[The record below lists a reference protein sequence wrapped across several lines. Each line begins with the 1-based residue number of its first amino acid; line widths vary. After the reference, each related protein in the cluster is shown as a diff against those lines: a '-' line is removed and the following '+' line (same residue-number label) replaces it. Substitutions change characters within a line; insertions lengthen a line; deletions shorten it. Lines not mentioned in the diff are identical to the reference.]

1 MKDSRHFTI
10 LSGTGY
16 YYQADG
22 INAIAISNETE
33 YRFQVERVV
42 PNGLNSVEDIGLEN
56 FVCESGRQ
64 VAQEWVD
71 MLNGSYLLLG
81 SAPPTNEWLTS
92 ENLSNTLPLTKS
104 LVDWLRTNKQL
115 FLVDKLIE
123 NRIVDLNM
131 LKFVSDEMLRD
142 SLNVDDAMTRKSIL
156 KLLDDVVPIHQWRY

>member
-1 MKDSRHFTI
+1 
-10 LSGTGY
+10 
-16 YYQADG
+16 
-22 INAIAISNETE
+22 
-33 YRFQVERVV
+33 
-42 PNGLNSVEDIGLEN
+42 
-56 FVCESGRQ
+56 
-64 VAQEWVD
+64 

-92 ENLSNTLPLTKS
+92 ENISNTLPLTKS

-142 SLNVDDAMTRKSIL
+142 YLNVDDAMTRKSIL
-156 KLLDDVVPIHQWRY
+156 KLLDDVVPIPQWRY